1 MFTNLSGRAAGTVL
15 VLAAGIA
22 LSGSAYAAADYT
34 LTPVEYGMQLKT
46 PDGKVVFEYMTKKP
60 DGIGLTSPSVAC
72 FHPVNTPS
80 GERITNIAPNDHPH
94 HRGIWVGF
102 MDSEFHVPSDFSKA
116 PPTHPVKGFTVER
129 GDFWSWGV
137 YAPREG
143 RLIQTRDIKLVNADD
158 KHAKIEIHNEWL
170 IDNRKMMDETDEVSV
185 SQQDG
190 VYVIDLYYRF
200 APLYDYVLRQTAFG
214 GFAVQARKDGDSYY
228 ATAAGKTYL
237 PDPHYSY
244 PDTDLPSEP
253 WYDYT
258 IQLKDSGKV
267 LGVAVIDHPLNPP
280 TLWHN
285 ARYLWMLN
293 PCITALGPMT
303 IHPNAPLD
311 LRYRVVVHDGATPT
325 EVLNKLSAEW
335 RAMHQDEFAHE

>member
-1 MFTNLSGRAAGTVL
+1 MARSISLPLPGLEPLFFGGNQPPSNHYPAPFYAKAYKGERLQMFTNLSGRAAGTVL

-102 MDSEFHVPSDFSKA
+102 MDSEFHVPSDFPQA
-116 PPTHPVKGFTVER
+116 RPTHPVEGFTVER

-200 APLYDYVLRQTAFG
+200 APLYDYV
-214 GFAVQARKDGDSYY
+214 
-228 ATAAGKTYL
+228 
-237 PDPHYSY
+237 
-244 PDTDLPSEP
+244 
-253 WYDYT
+253 
-258 IQLKDSGKV
+258 
-267 LGVAVIDHPLNPP
+267 
-280 TLWHN
+280 
-285 ARYLWMLN
+285 
-293 PCITALGPMT
+293 
-303 IHPNAPLD
+303 
-311 LRYRVVVHDGATPT
+311 
-325 EVLNKLSAEW
+325 
-335 RAMHQDEFAHE
+335 